1 MVARKSQSPSVDDV
15 IKTLTRRMEAG
26 AAKAGKRIN
35 AKGRAYLEVYRKS
48 IERRLD
54 KWQEEGARVQKAAF
68 QLGVIGGAIASLY
81 SKRTVTESH
90 LEAAAELVER
100 HCAVGVRGNGPR
112 GRWCERGT

>member
-1 MVARKSQSPSVDDV
+1 MVATNSENPSVDEV

-26 AAKAGKRIN
+26 AARGGKRIN
-35 AKGRAYLEVYRKS
+35 VKARGYLEVYRKS
-48 IERRLD
+48 IEQRLD
-54 KWQEEGARVQKAAF
+54 KWKKEGARVRKAAF
-68 QLGVIGGAIASLY
+68 QLGVIGGAIASLH

-100 HCAVGVRGNGPR
+100 HCLVGLPGNGPR